1 MNKRSTN
8 PRSNKM
14 QLKQVWGKIK
24 DITFGVIA
32 APLIIIIMMWAS
44 ILDQRAFKKELDR
57 KRNRKKPNGD
67 CSFMSKAAGKA
78 APHAEYIDRDE
89 EKKLKQEQAETDLE
103 HSAYG
108 NMPKWAEHNPITFW
122 EAADLYERKNG
133 STYREYE
140 IALPREMNA
149 EQRLELVE
157 DFIQSEIGSKY
168 PYQFAIHNPKA
179 MDGNDQPHVHLM
191 FNERLQDGIERDPE
205 QYFKRYNSKNP
216 ERGGAKKT
224 IQARVTRNE
233 NRY

>member
-1 MNKRSTN
+1 
-8 PRSNKM
+8 M

-57 KRNRKKPNGD
+57 KKGTGKNLMAIARLSVKVGK
-67 CSFMSKAAGKA
+67 AGKA

-122 EAADLYERKNG
+122 EAADLYERKTVVPIENMK
-133 STYREYE
+133 
-140 IALPREMNA
+140 LPC
-149 EQRLELVE
+149 LE
-157 DFIQSEIGSKY
+157 
-168 PYQFAIHNPKA
+168 
-179 MDGNDQPHVHLM
+179 
-191 FNERLQDGIERDPE
+191 R
-205 QYFKRYNSKNP
+205 
-216 ERGGAKKT
+216 
-224 IQARVTRNE
+224 
-233 NRY
+233 